1 MQWCKQV
8 NGVSSLCERSVRILQ
23 RAGWQGA
30 HLQLQHSYGKVGGR
44 DSESAQKLTGQLT
57 AAPVCCYSQMHAFRS
72 RVGQRRINKQ
82 NSYLIQAVGNRAKET
97 KSRME
102 DTLETIP
109 MEKKE
114 RKGITP

>member
-1 MQWCKQV
+1 M
-8 NGVSSLCERSVRILQ
+8 
-23 RAGWQGA
+23 
-30 HLQLQHSYGKVGGR
+30 
-44 DSESAQKLTGQLT
+44 
-57 AAPVCCYSQMHAFRS
+57 
-72 RVGQRRINKQ
+72 GQRRINKQ